1 MEFVIETNRSME
13 DLNKKE
19 INTYR
24 SFYQITRGI
33 IVFAWTE
40 YRLLFANI
48 CIFSFI
54 HRLKIKRSEKKITK
68 MRLKCRIFF
77 WILLKTKKKTKLRRN
92 GFGPWLC
99 FSYLT
104 RSSENITLCKARP
117 QIVTRGVLIFRWKRE
132 SCSAGSVDR
141 ERDCVI

>member
-77 WILLKTKKKTKLRRN
+77 
-92 GFGPWLC
+92 
-99 FSYLT
+99 
-104 RSSENITLCKARP
+104 
-117 QIVTRGVLIFRWKRE
+117 
-132 SCSAGSVDR
+132 
-141 ERDCVI
+141 